1 MKIIKE
7 TYGNTNSAFVTL
19 YYVIFT
25 EVQPPAIDHTG
36 MMTSNNVM
44 TESNNMGQGITK
56 DSSMSVGNSEYA
68 SLAAINRNS
77 NSENSLMNPTAS
89 MSSTASSSV
98 YGQSEDD
105 IKMVEE
111 GIDYDKIPK
120 PIVFLQLSITFLFVC
135 LIVLA
140 SVQYGINTIN
150 EESNLEY

>member
-7 TYGNTNSAFVTL
+7 TYGNNNSAYVTL

-25 EVQPPAIDHTG
+25 EVQAIIDHSG
-36 MMTSNNVM
+36 NMTSNNVM
-44 TESNNMGQGITK
+44 TESNNIGQAITK
-56 DSSMSVGNSEYA
+56 DSSMSGGMNDSEYA
-68 SLAAINRNS
+68 SLAMINRNS

-120 PIVFLQLSITFLFVC
+120 PIVYLQLSTTILFIC

-140 SVQYGINTIN
+140 SVFYRINTIN
-150 EESNLEY
+150 E